1 MCGGTGWLPDLVP
14 QLLHVPH
21 GNTEG
26 ACLPGITA
34 IVKSAGHLVPWNLIW
49 VGKGLWTSDQAL
61 RSGKWM
67 EKAFLMDLS
76 QCPVTEE
83 CLIVL

>member
-1 MCGGTGWLPDLVP
+1 MCGGTEWLPDSVP

-26 ACLPGITA
+26 LPPGITA
-34 IVKSAGHLVPWNLIW
+34 TEKSAGHVVPWNLIW

-76 QCPVTEE
+76 QYPVTEE
-83 CLIVL
+83 CLILL